1 MLKWVIPF
9 TLTYMVRMLSDMEG
23 VLVWAYEMLQEIQ
36 GTIIV
41 SVERSTYFRKN
52 PYSIVITGI
61 PLIWINKVF

>member
-1 MLKWVIPF
+1 
-9 TLTYMVRMLSDMEG
+9 MLSDMEG
-23 VLVWAYEMLQEIQ
+23 VLVWAYEMLQKIQ